1 MTQFLTLCSLLH
13 CSELQGNGVGRTR
26 VEGMDVERLQL
37 LVRVGEVWVLPP
49 RLVASIGAVGVGC
62 VCVCVC
68 VCECVLCTFVYCE
81 VMLLHYVQRPL
92 YLPPPPHP
100 HTTHLSTPPPTY
112 PPTYISQPFPV
123 TRGGRTHQVSTKSHG
138 QLPFLACSEHVCTAY
153 SVHQWTT

>member
-1 MTQFLTLCSLLH
+1 MSKECSCSYVWERSGCCHCALLPA
-13 CSELQGNGVGRTR
+13 LA
-26 VEGMDVERLQL
+26 LW
-37 LVRVGEVWVLPP
+37 VWV
-49 RLVASIGAVGVGC
+49 